1 MAREAR
7 RNGPLGSGGVC
18 GTARPHVSPPLG
30 RDAPEEREDAG
41 GRRGEGAEVKAEGK
55 RPDRSSRDLEQQIL
69 ELTALYEISKVLTES
84 LDLEVTSTK
93 VLRLLSQLLGM
104 QRGTFMMRDPD
115 SSRLS
120 IVAAHGMT
128 REEITRGKY
137 KVGEGIVGRVVA
149 TGSPIVVPSI
159 GSEPLFLDRTGARSR
174 LPDRG
179 IISFL
184 CVPVKVGGEVVG
196 VLSVDRLFED
206 RIPFDQDLRFLTIVA
221 GSIAQSVRI
230 NEMVRDEKQRLLDE
244 NFRLKSELK
253 GRYRFENIIGVSDR
267 MQTVFGQVD
276 RVSKSSATVML
287 RGESGTGKEMI
298 AGLIHYNSPRSQG
311 PFVKLNCAALPDTLL
326 DSELFGHAKGAF
338 TGAVGEKRGRFEMA
352 HGGTLFLDEV
362 GDLPVPFQ
370 VKLLRVLQER
380 QFERVGGTETISV
393 DVRLVTATNRNLEE
407 AVRAGTFREDLY
419 YRLNVIP
426 IFLPSLRERPEDIP
440 PLIEHFLDRFNREN
454 GKNVRLSR
462 DVYETLLRY
471 PWPGNIRE
479 LQHAIEHAVVMAAG
493 SEASDADLPLSVL
506 NGLPG
511 SGVMPGGY
519 ASVGAPG
526 PSPGNGPPLSTIERS
541 EKNFIVDALEK
552 CGWVQ
557 SKAARALGV
566 TPRQIGYKIRKYGI
580 ARPR

>member
-1 MAREAR
+1 MKEEGM
-7 RNGPLGSGGVC
+7 GP
-18 GTARPHVSPPLG
+18 
-30 RDAPEEREDAG
+30 E
-41 GRRGEGAEVKAEGK
+41 
-55 RPDRSSRDLEQQIL
+55 RSSRDLEQQIL
-69 ELTALYEISKVLTES
+69 ELTTLYEISKVLTES
-84 LDLEVTSTK
+84 LDLEVTCTK

-104 QRGTFMMRDPD
+104 QRGTFMMRDPG

-137 KVGEGIVGRVVA
+137 KVGEGIVGRVVS

-221 GSIAQSVRI
+221 GSIAQGVRI

-244 NFRLKSELK
+244 NLRLKSELK

-298 AGLIHYNSPRSQG
+298 AGLIHFNSPRSQG
-311 PFVKLNCAALPDTLL
+311 PFVKLNCAALPETLL

-338 TGAVGEKRGRFEMA
+338 TGAVGEKMGRFEMA
-352 HGGTLFLDEV
+352 HNGTLFLDEV
-362 GDLPVPFQ
+362 GDLPVSFQ

-440 PLIEHFLDRFNREN
+440 PLIEHFLTRFNREN
-454 GKNVRLSR
+454 GKNVRISR
-462 DVYETLLRY
+462 DVYETLLRH

-493 SEASDADLPLSVL
+493 SEARDTDLPLSVL
-506 NGLPG
+506 NGPPGVGVVPAGIG
-511 SGVMPGGY
+511 SG
-519 ASVGAPG
+519 GAPG
-526 PSPGNGPPLSTIERS
+526 PSPGNDPPLSTIERS
-541 EKNFIVDALEK
+541 EKNFIIDALEK
-552 CGWVQ
+552 CGSVQ
-557 SKAARALGV
+557 SKAARALGI

-580 ARPR
+580 AGPR

>member
-1 MAREAR
+1 
-7 RNGPLGSGGVC
+7 
-18 GTARPHVSPPLG
+18 
-30 RDAPEEREDAG
+30 
-41 GRRGEGAEVKAEGK
+41 VKAEGK